1 MDMRL
6 KESEWIILQVLW
18 QESPLDLKG
27 IIARVQRQNPA
38 VGWDYKTY
46 HSFLRILLEK
56 GYVTAARQKQN
67 NLYAPAITRDEALS
81 CEAESLISRRG
92 YFGSVSSILVHMA
105 QQGQLTSEEKQELR
119 ALAEQLAKEDA
130 E

>member
-1 MDMRL
+1 MDARL

-27 IIARVQRQNPA
+27 IIAGVQRQNPT
-38 VGWDYKTY
+38 VSWDYKTY

-56 GYVTAARQKQN
+56 GYVSATRQKQS
-67 NLYAPAITRDEALS
+67 NLYSPAITRDEALS

-92 YFGSVSSILVHMA
+92 YFGSVSSIMVHMA

-130 E
+130 

>member
-1 MDMRL
+1 MDTRL

-18 QESPLDLKG
+18 QKAPLDLKS
-27 IIARVQRQNPA
+27 IIARVQTQNPS
-38 VGWDYKTY
+38 VSWDYKTY
-46 HSFLRILLEK
+46 HSFLRILLDK
-56 GYVTAARQKQN
+56 GYITAQRQKQN
-67 NLYAPAITRDEALS
+67 NLYSPLITRDEALS

-105 QQGQLTSEEKQELR
+105 QQGQLTQAEKQELR
-119 ALAEQLAKEDA
+119 ALAEQLAQEDV

>member
-1 MDMRL
+1 MDTRL

-18 QESPLDLKG
+18 QEAPLDLKS
-27 IIARVQRQNPA
+27 IITRVQAQNPS
-38 VGWDYKTY
+38 VSWDYKTY
-46 HSFLRILLEK
+46 HSFLRILLDK
-56 GYVTAARQKQN
+56 GYITAQRQKQN
-67 NLYAPAITRDEALS
+67 NLYSPLITRDEALS

-105 QQGQLTSEEKQELR
+105 QQGQLTQAEKQELR
-119 ALAEQLAKEDA
+119 ALAEQLAQEDA

>member
-1 MDMRL
+1 MDTRL
-6 KESEWIILQVLW
+6 KESEWIILQALW

-27 IIARVQRQNPA
+27 IIAHVQAQNPGVA
-38 VGWDYKTY
+38 WDYKTY

-56 GYVTAARQKQN
+56 GFVSAERQKN
-67 NLYAPAITRDEALS
+67 SNLYRPAITREEALS

-105 QQGQLTSEEKQELR
+105 QQGQLTPEEKQELR
-119 ALAEQLAKEDA
+119 ALAEQLAQEETK
-130 E
+130 

>member
-1 MDMRL
+1 MDTRL
-6 KESEWIILQVLW
+6 KESEWIILQALW

-27 IIARVQRQNPA
+27 IIASVQALNPT
-38 VGWDYKTY
+38 VTWDYKTY

-56 GYVTAARQKQN
+56 GLITAQRQKSSN
-67 NLYAPAITRDEALS
+67 RYSPAITRDEALS
-81 CEAESLISRRG
+81 CEAESLISRRS

-105 QQGQLTSEEKQELR
+105 QQGQLTREEKQELR
-119 ALAEQLAKEDA
+119 MLAEQLAREDA

>member
-1 MDMRL
+1 MDTRL
-6 KESEWIILQVLW
+6 KESEWIILQALW
-18 QESPLDLKG
+18 QDAPQDLKG
-27 IIARVQRQNPA
+27 IIANVQRQNPA

-56 GYVTAARQKQN
+56 GYITATRLKQS
-67 NLYAPAITRDEALS
+67 NLYSPAITREEALS

-105 QQGQLTSEEKQELR
+105 QQGQLTSEEKLELR
-119 ALAEQLAKEDA
+119 ALAEQLSQED
-130 E
+130 EK

>member
-1 MDMRL
+1 MDTRL

-18 QESPLDLKG
+18 QEAPLDLKS
-27 IIARVQRQNPA
+27 IITRVQTQNPS
-38 VGWDYKTY
+38 VSWDYKTY
-46 HSFLRILLEK
+46 HSFLRILLDK
-56 GYVTAARQKQN
+56 GYITAQRQKQN
-67 NLYAPAITRDEALS
+67 NLYSPLITRDEALS

-105 QQGQLTSEEKQELR
+105 QQGQLTQAEKQELR
-119 ALAEQLAKEDA
+119 ALAEQLAQEDA

>member
-1 MDMRL
+1 MDTRL
-6 KESEWIILQVLW
+6 KESEWIILQALW

-27 IIARVQRQNPA
+27 IIASVQRQNPA
-38 VGWDYKTY
+38 VSWDYKTY

-56 GYVTAARQKQN
+56 GFVSAERQKQN
-67 NLYAPAITRDEALS
+67 NLYRPLITRDEALS

-105 QQGQLTSEEKQELR
+105 QEGKLTREEKQELR
-119 ALAEQLAKEDA
+119 ALAEQLAQEDEA
-130 E
+130 

>member
-1 MDMRL
+1 MDTRL

-18 QESPLDLKG
+18 QEAPLDLKS
-27 IIARVQRQNPA
+27 IITRVQVQNPS
-38 VGWDYKTY
+38 VSWDYKTY
-46 HSFLRILLEK
+46 HSFLRILLDK
-56 GYVTAARQKQN
+56 GYITAQRQKQN
-67 NLYAPAITRDEALS
+67 NLYSPLITRDEALS

-105 QQGQLTSEEKQELR
+105 QQGQLTQAEKQELR
-119 ALAEQLAKEDA
+119 ALAEQLAQEDA

>member
-1 MDMRL
+1 MDTRL
-6 KESEWIILQVLW
+6 KESEWIILQALW

-27 IIARVQRQNPA
+27 IIASVQAQNA
-38 VGWDYKTY
+38 DVGWDYKTY

-56 GYVTAARQKQN
+56 GLITAERQKN
-67 NLYAPAITRDEALS
+67 SNRYSPAITRDEALS

-119 ALAEQLAKEDA
+119 QLAEQLAQEDIV
-130 E
+130 

>member
-1 MDMRL
+1 MDARL
-6 KESEWIILQVLW
+6 KESEWIILQALW

-56 GYVTAARQKQN
+56 GYVTAERHKQN

-105 QQGQLTSEEKQELR
+105 QQGQLTSEEKKELR

-130 E
+130 K